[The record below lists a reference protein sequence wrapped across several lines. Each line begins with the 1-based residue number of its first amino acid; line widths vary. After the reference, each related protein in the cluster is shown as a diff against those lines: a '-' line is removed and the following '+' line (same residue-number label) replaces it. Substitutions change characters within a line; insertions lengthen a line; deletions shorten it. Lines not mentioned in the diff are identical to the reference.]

1 MRILHTEWSDDLG
14 GQEKRVLAEAIGMQN
29 RGHHVVIACREHAKL
44 LPEAQKCG
52 IECITLPFSSS
63 FDIVTMIK
71 LYRYIKAMKF
81 DIVNTHSGKD
91 SWVGGIAAR
100 LAGVPALVRTRHIN
114 IPLKRNLLNFIHY
127 LPQSFITCGDTM
139 RENLVKNCGFP
150 ENKVV
155 SIPTGVEERFFNVV
169 RTPELKKSLFNL
181 PTDSIVISN
190 VGVLR
195 GVKGHEVTLN
205 AVKRVVTEIPQA
217 VFLFAGDGPKKNS
230 LLKLS
235 SELGITKHVVFAGYI
250 KDVTT
255 VFAISN
261 VSVLSSHSEGIPQ
274 SILQSMA
281 AGVPVA
287 ATGVGGV
294 PEVIEDEKTGLLIP
308 PNDHDALSAAIIRL
322 INNPALYNS
331 LISNAKEFVLKNHS
345 IEVMLDKTES
355 LYSALMC
362 NTL

>member
-14 GQEKRVLAEAIGMQN
+14 GQEKRVLAEAIGMKD
-29 RGHHVVIACREHAKL
+29 RGHTVVIACRKHAKL
-44 LPEAQKCG
+44 LPEAQKSG
-52 IECITLPFSSS
+52 IECIAMPFSSS
-63 FDIVTMIK
+63 FDVITMVK
-71 LYRYIKAMKF
+71 LYQYIKTKKF

-91 SWVGGIAAR
+91 SWVGGIAAK

-114 IPLKRNLLNFIHY
+114 IPLRRNLLNFIHY

-139 RENLVKNCGFP
+139 RENLVNNCGFP
-150 ENKVV
+150 ETKVV
-155 SIPTGVEERFFNVV
+155 SIPTGVEERFFKVE

-181 PTDSIVISN
+181 PPDSIVISN

-195 GVKGHEVTLN
+195 GVKGHEVTLK
-205 AVKRVVTEIPQA
+205 AVKKVVSEIPHA

-235 SELGITKHVVFAGYI
+235 EELGITRNVLFAGYI

-255 VFAISN
+255 VFAVTD

-281 AGVPVA
+281 AGVPVV
-287 ATGVGGV
+287 ATRVGGV
-294 PEVIEDEKTGLLIP
+294 PEIIENEKTGLLIP
-308 PNDHDALSAAIIRL
+308 PNDHEALSAAIIRL
-322 INNPALYNS
+322 INNPTVCNN
-331 LISNAKEFVLKNHS
+331 LISNAREFVLKNHS
-345 IEVMLDKTES
+345 IEVMLDKTEL
-355 LYSALMC
+355 LYKRL
-362 NTL
+362 TV